1 MSKYRFDQIAIN
13 SKAKKKPTEEDK
25 YHYIGL
31 EHIDSQN
38 LIVSRWG
45 SEVAPKGEKLLMK
58 KGDVLFGKRRAY
70 QKKVAIAPFDGIF
83 SAHGMVL
90 RPNEEVVD
98 KDFFPMFIS
107 SDYFLDAAIAISV
120 GSLSPTINWKDLA
133 KLEFDLPP
141 MDEQKKLAK
150 VLWSINDTLQAY
162 QNLLTQTDAL
172 VQARFVEMFG
182 DPADNSNHLV
192 KMTVHEAVKKG
203 YIERPLDG
211 NHGEKHP
218 KGSDYVPEGVPFIMA
233 KDLIDKH
240 VDFEGCNH
248 ITEEQAKTLT
258 KGWAKTGDVLL
269 THKGTIGRVAVV
281 QPSKYERILLTP
293 QVTYYRCL
301 NEIDKEFLAAYFS
314 TSYFMDQMKK
324 LVTGTTRACV
334 TITQQQQLQLI
345 IPSLDLQQK
354 FVEFVDQNDKSKFAL
369 QKTITSLQATRR
381 CILETALGN
390 RGKE

>member
-13 SKAKKKPTEEDK
+13 STAKKKPTEEDK

-45 SEVAPKGEKLLMK
+45 SEIAPKGEKLLMK

-141 MDEQKKLAK
+141 MEEQRKLAE

-172 VQARFVEMFG
+172 VQAQFVEMFG
-182 DPADNSNHLV
+182 DPIEN
-192 KMTVHEAVKKG
+192 TKKW
-203 YIERPLDG
+203 
-211 NHGEKHP
+211 EKHP
-218 KGSDYVPEGVPFIMA
+218 LSELCEVITGNTPARTHPEYYGDYIEWIKTDNITSDSVNLSRATESLSEKGATVGRIAPPCSILMTCIAGSLNTIGNIGITDRIVSFNQQINALVPYETNVWFLYQLLKMIRPQIHTA
-233 KDLIDKH
+233 TNKALKCI
-240 VDFEGCNH
+240 
-248 ITEEQAKTLT
+248 LT
-258 KGWAKTGDVLL
+258 KGNLSA
-269 THKGTIGRVAVV
+269 I
-281 QPSKYERILLTP
+281 
-293 QVTYYRCL
+293 
-301 NEIDKEFLAAYFS
+301 EIIAPDKN
-314 TSYFMDQMKK
+314 
-324 LVTGTTRACV
+324 
-334 TITQQQQLQLI
+334 
-345 IPSLDLQQK
+345 LQQSFAMLIQQANASK
-354 FVEFVDQNDKSKFAL
+354 ATLQN
-369 QKTITSLQATRR
+369 TITSLQATKRS
-381 CILETALGN
+381 ILERALGTG
-390 RGKE
+390 RKE